1 MTLRN
6 AGAPARGADL
16 TCENTPIGVSKTQNR
31 AQIIRAMKDDAGV
44 TKDVVKRFTDS
55 PCLMLCPD

>member
-16 TCENTPIGVSKTQNR
+16 NYENTPIGVSKTQNR
-31 AQIIRAMKDDAGV
+31 AQITRAMKDDAGV
-44 TKDVVKRFTDS
+44 TKD
-55 PCLMLCPD
+55 L